1 MVILR
6 TGTIEGY
13 IMPQQTLDSAFM
25 LAIGI
30 WLLALFIFGTMLI
43 IVFAK
48 LIRENRAGDE
58 LELTGQ
64 QLPKSNENPKSEA
77 SQ

>member
-1 MVILR
+1 
-6 TGTIEGY
+6 
-13 IMPQQTLDSAFM
+13 MPQQTLDSAFM

-64 QLPKSNENPKSEA
+64 QLHKSNENPKSEA

>member
-13 IMPQQTLDSAFM
+13 IMPQQNLDSAFM

-64 QLPKSNENPKSEA
+64 QLPQSNENPKSEA